1 VSNLISANKEELES
15 LQGRITAKNPADE
28 ARQLRI
34 RKAGLEKLKG
44 EFAIIG
50 ALLNSSAVSALE
62 AARNEASAK

>member
-1 VSNLISANKEELES
+1 MSNLISANKEELES

-44 EFAIIG
+44 EFAIEGDGNQTI
-50 ALLNSSAVSALE
+50 SRMTFP
-62 AARNEASAK
+62 AAD